1 MSENIMP
8 DHGQICWNELTTQD
22 LSKAKEFYAELL
34 GWKFEQSKAV
44 ELEYPEIKVSG
55 ESVGGMMQMTEEWKM
70 PETGELMPSHWMTYI
85 AVDDVDAAA
94 QKVEQFGGK
103 ICVPPTDIQVG
114 RFAVINDPGGAVVSI
129 IKLSPH

>member
-1 MSENIMP
+1 MSEITMP
-8 DHGQICWNELTTQD
+8 VHGQICWNELATRD
-22 LSKAKEFYAELL
+22 LGKTKEFYAELL
-34 GWKFEQSKAV
+34 GWKLEQSKAV
-44 ELEYPEIKVSG
+44 EMEYPEIKVQG
-55 ESVGGMMQMTEEWKM
+55 KSVGGMMQMTDEWKM

-103 ICVPPTDIQVG
+103 VCVPPMDIPVG
-114 RFAVINDPGGAVVSI
+114 RFAVVNDPGGAVFSI